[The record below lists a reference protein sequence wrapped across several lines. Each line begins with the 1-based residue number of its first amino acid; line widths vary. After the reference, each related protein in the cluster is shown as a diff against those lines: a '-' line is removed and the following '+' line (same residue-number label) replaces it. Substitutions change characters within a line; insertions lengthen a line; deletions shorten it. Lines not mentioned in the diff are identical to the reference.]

1 MNPVRKSKMNKY
13 IEESSLEPI
22 NQFLTGQKAK
32 IWVPARWGPSN
43 GMNRRNLM
51 KHLGFGATLGALG
64 FLGKSSEAVAEKYSK
79 ATKGLPSLKI
89 TSVKSILTA
98 PQRIRLCVVKVQT
111 SEPGL
116 YGLGCAT
123 YNQRPLPVAVAVD
136 KYLDPFAKGRDVDNI
151 EDLWQNAY
159 TSSYWRN
166 GPVLNNTLSGLD
178 QALWDIKGKRA
189 NMPVYQ
195 LLGGK
200 CRFAV
205 DCYTHCGGR
214 DLKQLENSVRRAMEQ
229 GFRHIR
235 IQLGGY
241 GSPHLSKE
249 PHFKDAGFGL
259 PSDSHMDARPY
270 LNAVPRMFEHIRNTC
285 GDEVELLHDI
295 HERIPPIDAINLV
308 KELEQYH
315 PFFIEDPFPP
325 EAIGY
330 FKMLRQQ
337 TSVPIAMGELF
348 NNPHEWLGLIS
359 ERLIDFIRVHI
370 SQVGGLSVARKIA
383 ALGEWFDVRS
393 AWHGPGDVSP
403 VGHAANAH
411 LDLAISN
418 FGIQESVRFSQKT
431 REVFSGCPTIEN
443 GYMFVNE
450 APGFGVDIDENLA
463 AKFPLPEHP
472 GYWSPV
478 RRSDGTAVRP

>member
-1 MNPVRKSKMNKY
+1 MD
-13 IEESSLEPI
+13 
-22 NQFLTGQKAK
+22 
-32 IWVPARWGPSN
+32 
-43 GMNRRNLM
+43 RRELM
-51 KHLGFGATLGALG
+51 KHLGFGVTLGTLAVLS
-64 FLGKSSEAVAEKYSK
+64 KPDHAVAQTYSQ
-79 ATKGLPSLKI
+79 ATKGLPPLKI
-89 TSVKSILTA
+89 TKVKAILTA
-98 PQRIRLCVVKVQT
+98 PQGIRLCVVKVET

-123 YNQRPLPVAVAVD
+123 YNQRPLPVASAVD
-136 KYLDPFAKGRDVDNI
+136 EYLDPFSKGRDVDNI
-151 EDLWQNAY
+151 EDMWQNAY

-166 GPVLNNTLSGLD
+166 GPVMNNALSGLD

-205 DCYTHCGGR
+205 DCYTHCSGR
-214 DLKQLENSVRRAMEQ
+214 DFNQLTDSVRGAIDK

-249 PHFKDAGFGL
+249 PDFKEADFGL
-259 PSDSHMDARPY
+259 QSDSHMDARPY
-270 LNAVPRMFEHIRNTC
+270 LNATPKMFEHIRNEF
-285 GDEVELLHDI
+285 GDDVELLHDI
-295 HERIPPIDAINLV
+295 HERVSPIQAINLV
-308 KELEQYH
+308 KELEKYR

-325 EAIGY
+325 EANGY
-330 FKMLRQQ
+330 FRMLRQQ
-337 TSVPIAMGELF
+337 TCVPIAMGELF
-348 NNPHEWLGLIS
+348 NNPHEWVGLMS

-418 FGIQESVRFSQKT
+418 FGIQESVSFNDKT
-431 REVFSGCPTIEN
+431 QEVFSGCPTIKN
-443 GYMFVNE
+443 GYMYVNE
-450 APGFGVDIDENLA
+450 APGWGVDIDETLA

-478 RRSDGTAVRP
+478 RRNDGTAVRP